1 MGMTIALQSVCAAV
15 PILERVL
22 ATGDVSAGALA
33 PYERLR
39 SEAANDAVRFTRIL
53 LQMAR
58 HKAIANPAV
67 RRLRR
72 NRELLRKLL
81 GLTSGATRYRDIR
94 ARDKLALLL
103 G

>member
-1 MGMTIALQSVCAAV
+1 
-15 PILERVL
+15 
-22 ATGDVSAGALA
+22 
-33 PYERLR
+33 
-39 SEAANDAVRFTRIL
+39 
-53 LQMAR
+53 
-58 HKAIANPAV
+58 V

-72 NRELLRKLL
+72 NRELFEKLL